1 MDDTALGGLLRRH
14 REAAGLTQEELAE
27 RAGVSART
35 ISDVERGLRD
45 GVYRETAARIA
56 MGLGLAGD
64 ERALFE
70 AAAQRA
76 RRPGRQAAIGLQPA
90 AAPIPPTRLVGREQ
104 ELAAILA
111 SLRDPRVRLVS
122 LTGIGGIG
130 KTRLAVEA
138 SAALGLDFPDG
149 VCFVSLAQT
158 SDPRLVA
165 PLVARALG
173 VNPTREPVADLIKM
187 RLGGRRVLL
196 VLDTFE
202 HVLDAAPFVADLLAS
217 CSGLTV
223 LATSRAALR
232 LRGEREFAVPPL
244 GVAADGPAATLFS
257 ERALA
262 VRGDLKVRGSGA
274 PVVAE
279 ICRRLDGVP
288 LAIELA
294 AARVK
299 HLAMAELL
307 DHLDHRLRLLTG
319 GPQDLPLRQQTM
331 RNTLEWSFDLLDD
344 NSQVLFRRLSIFVDW
359 TLESAQLVCGAS
371 GPAMDVLTGL
381 STLIDHSLVIMADES
396 VGAHRYVM
404 LDVVREYAGELRD
417 AAGEAAALADRHAEH
432 FTALAE
438 EAEPGLRR
446 SEQLAWHLTLD
457 ADLPN
462 LRQAFRWSLQS
473 EDAERALRLAGAI
486 WMFWLWQGSFVE
498 GRRWLT
504 DALDLPA
511 GQYRA
516 AHAKALWGLGW
527 LSYHQGDYRETAK
540 VAEALLDLALQTVR
554 PLDLRNG
561 LTLRGMAEM
570 AAGRYHDATSTF
582 EQGLAICRR
591 LDEPWL
597 LAASVLNLGNA
608 VMHGG
613 DFEWAEL
620 LLGEARSRYREL
632 GDDAYHARA
641 TRHLATCQ
649 LLRGESQGAAELL
662 RSYEIT
668 RPDLGDWD
676 LAESLEELSLINA
689 AIGDSHRAA
698 VLAAAAAAIRKR
710 TSTRPHPFDSGLA
723 EPYLALARGD
733 RNAWDSGWE
742 AGADMPLDEVIKLA
756 GGS

>member
-14 REAAGLTQEELAE
+14 REAAGPTQEELAE

-70 AAAQRA
+70 ASAQRP

-90 AAPIPPTRLVGREQ
+90 AAPTPPTRLVGREQ

-158 SDPRLVA
+158 RDPRLVA

-202 HVLDAAPFVADLLAS
+202 HVLDTAPFVADLLAS

-232 LRGEREFAVPPL
+232 LRG
-244 GVAADGPAATLFS
+244 
-257 ERALA
+257 
-262 VRGDLKVRGSGA
+262 
-274 PVVAE
+274 
-279 ICRRLDGVP
+279 
-288 LAIELA
+288 
-294 AARVK
+294 
-299 HLAMAELL
+299 
-307 DHLDHRLRLLTG
+307 
-319 GPQDLPLRQQTM
+319 
-331 RNTLEWSFDLLDD
+331 
-344 NSQVLFRRLSIFVDW
+344 
-359 TLESAQLVCGAS
+359 
-371 GPAMDVLTGL
+371 
-381 STLIDHSLVIMADES
+381 
-396 VGAHRYVM
+396 
-404 LDVVREYAGELRD
+404 
-417 AAGEAAALADRHAEH
+417 
-432 FTALAE
+432 
-438 EAEPGLRR
+438 
-446 SEQLAWHLTLD
+446 
-457 ADLPN
+457 
-462 LRQAFRWSLQS
+462 
-473 EDAERALRLAGAI
+473 
-486 WMFWLWQGSFVE
+486 
-498 GRRWLT
+498 
-504 DALDLPA
+504 
-511 GQYRA
+511 
-516 AHAKALWGLGW
+516 
-527 LSYHQGDYRETAK
+527 
-540 VAEALLDLALQTVR
+540 
-554 PLDLRNG
+554 
-561 LTLRGMAEM
+561 
-570 AAGRYHDATSTF
+570 
-582 EQGLAICRR
+582 
-591 LDEPWL
+591 
-597 LAASVLNLGNA
+597 
-608 VMHGG
+608 
-613 DFEWAEL
+613 
-620 LLGEARSRYREL
+620 
-632 GDDAYHARA
+632 
-641 TRHLATCQ
+641 
-649 LLRGESQGAAELL
+649 
-662 RSYEIT
+662 
-668 RPDLGDWD
+668 
-676 LAESLEELSLINA
+676 A

-710 TSTRPHPFDSGLA
+710 TSTRPHPSDSGLA